1 MSDPTIAVVTR
12 PRVPYIHIPH
22 PHIQARR
29 KQGPVLT
36 KHVLSGLNGRI
47 ATRITAV
54 VGTMGCAYLF
64 VFLTL
69 PALPAAI
76 HNSTISDPIPLIS
89 WITQTFIQLVLLPVI
104 MVGQAIQSAA
114 GDARSLQIFNDS
126 EAMLHEMVEIQ
137 KHMSSQDLLIAEL
150 HAMIMNKATEAS
162 PEAS

>member
-1 MSDPTIAVVTR
+1 
-12 PRVPYIHIPH
+12 
-22 PHIQARR
+22 
-29 KQGPVLT
+29 
-36 KHVLSGLNGRI
+36 
-47 ATRITAV
+47 
-54 VGTMGCAYLF
+54 
-64 VFLTL
+64 
-69 PALPAAI
+69 
-76 HNSTISDPIPLIS
+76 
-89 WITQTFIQLVLLPVI
+89 